1 MRAVGRNRRM
11 GPTGRCHGGDLMRL
25 GIFARTFPGTTPLA
39 VMHAARQAGFDAV
52 HYNFSCSGLSSLPER
67 VDAATC
73 AAIVEAARRTGMT
86 IAGLSGTYNMA
97 HPDPRIRAEG
107 ARRLRVVIAAAAEIG
122 APIVTLCSGTRD
134 AQDQWRAHPD
144 NSTPEAWADMI
155 AAMRDA
161 LAMAEA
167 HGVDLGVEPELA
179 NVVAGTAQAELLLG
193 ELPSPR
199 LRIVLDPANL
209 FETAPDAARRALI
222 GDAIARLGPSLA
234 MAHAKDRAP
243 DGSFVAAGCGVV
255 DFADL
260 VTRLQAA
267 GFDGP
272 LIAHGCTADE
282 AADVARHLRA
292 AGAG

>member
-1 MRAVGRNRRM
+1 
-11 GPTGRCHGGDLMRL
+11 MRL
-25 GIFARTFPGTTPLA
+25 GIFARTFPGITPLA
-39 VMHAARQAGFDAV
+39 VMRAAKQAGFDAL
-52 HYNFSCSGLSSLPER
+52 HYNFSCSGLPALPDH

-73 AAIVEAARRTGMT
+73 AAIVDAARQTGMT

-97 HPDPRIRAEG
+97 HPDPQIRADG

-122 APIVTLCSGTRD
+122 VPIVTLCSGTRD
-134 AQDQWRAHPD
+134 AQDQWRAHPE
-144 NSTPEAWADMI
+144 NGTPEAWADMI
-155 AAMRDA
+155 DGMRDA
-161 LAMAEA
+161 LAMAGA

-179 NVVAGTAQAELLLG
+179 NVVAGTSQAERLLA
-193 ELPSPR
+193 ELSSPR

-222 GDAIARLGPSLA
+222 GDAIARLGPRIA

-243 DGSFVAAGCGVV
+243 DGRFVAAGRGVV
-255 DFADL
+255 EFADL
-260 VTRLQAA
+260 VAQLRAA

-272 LIAHGCTADE
+272 LIAHGCTAEE
-282 AADVARHLRA
+282 AAGVARHLRA